1 MSPEYMFEDSF
12 RNPRVLG
19 PPGLISNNSNKKSCC
34 IAQGCHCQPGPGGRS
49 RRSALSPARAAQ
61 LGLVRLGRAA
71 RGDEGS
77 ALACGGWAR
86 CCCVRKRERPV
97 GVGGGTWGGGVAA
110 REKVRIRR
118 PCREGGR
125 VWAGWTLVRWSV
137 PGEAVPT

>member
-34 IAQGCHCQPGPGGRS
+34 IAS
-49 RRSALSPARAAQ
+49 RAGWSLSGLAPLSPARAAQ